1 MSSPVFVINLRFMNL
16 GKNIRKYR
24 EKAGL
29 SRDKLAFKCNGKFT
43 SLHLMR
49 VEHGQVKDPGI
60 KLVKTLADAL
70 EVTVDD
76 LLK

>member
-1 MSSPVFVINLRFMNL
+1 MNL

-29 SRDKLAFKCNGKFT
+29 SRDKFAYKCKGQFT

-49 VEHGQVKDPGI
+49 VEKGLVKNPGI
-60 KLVKTLADAL
+60 QLVKIIADAL
-70 EVTVDD
+70 GVSVDD